1 MIFVRKDS
9 GIKTAADMKG
19 KVFAF
24 VDKATTAGHLLPL
37 AYFQENGIKDYKTY
51 LQEFYFAGTH
61 EDTIYDVLNKKA
73 DIGAAK
79 NTVYY
84 HFAESDKRINDE
96 LVILKRSPD
105 VPQNGLVLRNGLDKT
120 IMQKIKNT
128 LLNMHRDPDGKMVL
142 KHFKAKRFIETADK
156 DYAAVYKYIHEIGL
170 KLKSYIRLCQRIMKK
185 KIIISAIVFTLIF
198 LLCFLYIIFTIE
210 QGTTK
215 LDNLITL
222 HQVEILREHLLLQVK
237 KVQSDLQV
245 KNTRYARTIE
255 TVINNVRTMESM
267 ANTCFDC
274 HHPEEM
280 VHEFYNLQ
288 NDILSYKN
296 AISRLLTVRANVRR
310 LEIEEVKAYKLG
322 EHLLEMVNDMISI
335 ASSKLESKTQQELK
349 NIADTKFILFILL
362 AFGPL
367 SIMVTSILVIKGI
380 TNPLNILLDATKKIR
395 CSS

>member
-1 MIFVRKDS
+1 VSSKKTVPPKKTIFIGLIPERNIFKQLERYEPLAHHISKKTGVRIELKVLTRYGNIAENFVSLGLDGAFLGSFTYTLARAKLRCHPIARPEHDDGSSTYYGMIFVRKDS

-61 EDTIYDVLNKKA
+61 QDTIYDVLNKKA

-120 IMQKIKNT
+120 IMQNIKNT

-170 KLKSYIRLCQRIMKK
+170 KLKSYD
-185 KIIISAIVFTLIF
+185 
-198 LLCFLYIIFTIE
+198 Y
-210 QGTTK
+210 
-215 LDNLITL
+215 
-222 HQVEILREHLLLQVK
+222 
-237 KVQSDLQV
+237 
-245 KNTRYARTIE
+245 
-255 TVINNVRTMESM
+255 
-267 ANTCFDC
+267 
-274 HHPEEM
+274 
-280 VHEFYNLQ
+280 
-288 NDILSYKN
+288 
-296 AISRLLTVRANVRR
+296 
-310 LEIEEVKAYKLG
+310 
-322 EHLLEMVNDMISI
+322 VN
-335 ASSKLESKTQQELK
+335 E
-349 NIADTKFILFILL
+349 
-362 AFGPL
+362 
-367 SIMVTSILVIKGI
+367 
-380 TNPLNILLDATKKIR
+380 
-395 CSS
+395 